1 MHLKQIIKVD
11 LHDAWLSLIRHWF
24 RSLLST
30 LGIAIGVASL
40 VTMLSISGGAKNK
53 AMERAVS
60 LGVDK
65 IRIENSQEKKI
76 LTDTTLANI
85 SYGIQENDLKAIR
98 TQLSNKGI
106 VGGYIKQDDI
116 VFSTQQKQEISTML
130 RADPKWIKVEN
141 LQIQKGRYW
150 TQLDQEQKQRVCVAG
165 SNIAVKLGVKVGDF
179 INYQDSY
186 CKLIGIQKV
195 KGRLLTEGTGL
206 STIDFDSSIMMPIF
220 AISSDSIIGG
230 QIAFDGI
237 TAKFKNVDD
246 AKLQEFEEQITQL
259 LLTRHNNVEDF
270 QVIVPKKIMQQV
282 RQEQKVFSIIMGGI
296 AGLSLLVG
304 GVGIMNIMLAN
315 VAEQVR
321 EIGLRIALGATAKRI
336 VLLYVATSVLL
347 SVIGAILGVIIGVI
361 LSILIMTVVDW
372 PISFSFISMLLG
384 PFFAIIAGV
393 VFGIYPGI
401 SAISYDP
408 ATSLKE
414 Y

>member
-1 MHLKQIIKVD
+1 MHLKQIIQVD
-11 LHDAWLSLIRHWF
+11 LHDAWLSLVRHWF

-53 AMERAVS
+53 AMERAIS
-60 LGVDK
+60 LGIDTV
-65 IRIENSQEKKI
+65 RIENNQKKNI
-76 LTDTTLANI
+76 ITDKSLANI
-85 SYGIQENDLKAIR
+85 SHGIQESDLVIIESKFR
-98 TQLSNKGI
+98 TQAKI
-106 VGGYIKQDDI
+106 GGYIKNGDTI
-116 VFSTQQKQEISTML
+116 FSSQQKQEISNL
-130 RADPKWIKVEN
+130 IRASTSWVKVEG

-150 TQLDQEQKQRVCVAG
+150 TELEQKQKQRVCVAG
-165 SNIAVKLGVKVGDF
+165 AVIAVKLGIKIGEF
-179 INYQDSY
+179 INYKNTY
-186 CKLIGIQKV
+186 CKVIGVQKK

-206 STIDFDSSIMMPIF
+206 STIDFDNSIMMPMF
-220 AISSDSIIGG
+220 ATNSDVIIGG
-230 QIAFDGI
+230 EIALDGI
-237 TAKFKNVDD
+237 TLRFSD
-246 AKLQEFEEQITQL
+246 ADETKLKLAEKQINQL
-259 LLTRHNNVEDF
+259 LLTRHNNVNDF
-270 QVIVPKKIMQQV
+270 QIIVPEKIMTQV

-347 SVIGAILGVIIGVI
+347 SVVGALFGLILGVV
-361 LSILIMTVVDW
+361 LSILIMVVVDW
-372 PISFSFISMLLG
+372 PVSFSIISMFLG

>member
-106 VGGYIKQDDI
+106 VGGYIKQDDM

-130 RADPKWIKVEN
+130 RADPNWIKVEN

-165 SNIAVKLGVKVGDF
+165 SHIAVKLGVKVGDF

-186 CKLIGIQKV
+186 CKLIGIQQP

-206 STIDFDSSIMMPIF
+206 SAIDFDNSIMMPIF

-230 QIAFDGI
+230 EIALDGI
-237 TAKFKNVDD
+237 TVNFKNVDD

-347 SVIGAILGVIIGVI
+347 SVIGAVLGVILGVI
-361 LSILIMTVVDW
+361 LSILIMTVVNW